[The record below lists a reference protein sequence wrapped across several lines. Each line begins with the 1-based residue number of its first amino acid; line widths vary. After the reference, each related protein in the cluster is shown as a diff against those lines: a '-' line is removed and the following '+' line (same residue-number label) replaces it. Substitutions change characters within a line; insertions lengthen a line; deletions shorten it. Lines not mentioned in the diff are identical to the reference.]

1 MVDMF
6 QELQQE
12 LGDLLVVVEV
22 VVILLPLNLMV
33 VHMDQVEEYLEDHIM
48 VEELVQLIH
57 HQILRQIPMVN
68 LAPVA
73 VEVVEIIVQ
82 VNEVLMVVPVSSLS
96 LTLHKYLKNRN
107 GIYKG

>member
-1 MVDMF
+1 M
-6 QELQQE
+6 

-57 HQILRQIPMVN
+57 HQILRQIPMVT
-68 LAPVA
+68 LTPVA
-73 VEVVEIIVQ
+73 VVVVAAVRPAHGQ
-82 VNEVLMVVPVSSLS
+82 AVAAAPV
-96 LTLHKYLKNRN
+96 
-107 GIYKG
+107 